1 MGRSRRPGYLRIIV
15 TLAVVAPLVGV
26 AIGTAFAQG
35 SRSVREEDGFY
46 PVREE
51 EVEQARSPASHGSAS
66 VPSVASV
73 GPASLEPASGVFW
86 QIPVEAIGSWPAPPP
101 PEEAA
106 HIERIFAA
114 MDDEARVAQLLMVS
128 WASDAPT
135 PEVMR
140 WIRERN
146 IGGVKVFGWNGEDL
160 IVLAQAIDEMQR
172 ASLATDT
179 AIPLF
184 TATDQEGGW
193 VRHVKDGTSV
203 TPGNMAIGASD
214 LPFDARMTARYI
226 GLELRALGVNMNF
239 APTVDVYRNP
249 EAHVIGPRAFSSDP
263 VQSGLLGVAYYR
275 GLEETGVMATAKH
288 FPGHGN
294 ASGDSHGILPIIY
307 DDYETLWDVD
317 ILPFR
322 MLIRDGVPAV
332 LSGHLSFPEITG
344 DMAPA
349 SISPYFKQRVL
360 RDELDFQGVVITDDL
375 YMGGALEYGQAQG
388 WGFDELV
395 RRAIEAGNDI
405 VMLSRTPA
413 FDGPIWQTLISAYRE
428 DPAFR
433 ARVDES
439 VRRILRVKLHY
450 LRPETRIPLSPDVD
464 AVRTAMR
471 TTEAQEF
478 FLDQAGRSVTILRND
493 GLPLENADA
502 GRVLLAGNDPT
513 FFRVGRQFFPGADE
527 MRFPS
532 SSFYFSTTGDRAR
545 FAAALGRYD
554 TVIFLLSDPATMQIL
569 ETAADDADAV
579 TVYSILTPI
588 YLAELPW
595 VQRAIAV
602 YGWGNESF
610 ESGFSAL
617 TGTIPAPGRVPIVL
631 DAPLPT
637 VESGR

>member
-1 MGRSRRPGYLRIIV
+1 MGRLSRPGYLRIIV
-15 TLAVVAPLVGV
+15 TFAVVAPLVGAV
-26 AIGTAFAQG
+26 IGTAFAQG
-35 SRSVREEDGFY
+35 GRVAGEAESPY
-46 PVREE
+46 PVREDTFIAP
-51 EVEQARSPASHGSAS
+51 VASPADSR
-66 VPSVASV
+66 PL
-73 GPASLEPASGVFW
+73 PAAIQPQPPASGVFW
-86 QIPVEAIGSWPAPPP
+86 HVPVTDIGAWPGPPTP
-101 PEEAA
+101 AEAA
-106 HIERIFAA
+106 HIDSILAA

-160 IVLAQAIDEMQR
+160 IVLARAIDEMQR
-172 ASLATDT
+172 ASLATET

-263 VQSGLLGVAYYR
+263 IQSGLLGVAYYR

-307 DDYETLWDVD
+307 DDYETLWNVD

-332 LSGHLSFPEITG
+332 LSGHLSFPDVTG

-360 RDELDFQGVVITDDL
+360 RDQLDFQGVVITDDL
-375 YMGGALEYGQAQG
+375 YMGGALEYGEAQG
-388 WGFDELV
+388 WSFDEV
-395 RRAIEAGNDI
+395 VKRAIEAGNDI
-405 VMLSRTPA
+405 VMLSRTPE
-413 FDGPIWQTLISAYRE
+413 FDGPIWQTLIGAYRE
-428 DPAFR
+428 DPTFR

-450 LRPETRIPLSPDVD
+450 LRPETRVPLSPDVD
-464 AVRTAMR
+464 AVRAAMR
-471 TTEAQEF
+471 TTEAREF
-478 FLDQAGRSVTILRND
+478 FLDQAGRSVTILQDD
-493 GLPLENADA
+493 GLPLGTGET

-513 FFRVGRQFFPGADE
+513 FFRVGRQFFPNAEE

-532 SSFYFSTTGDRAR
+532 SSFYFSASGDRAR
-545 FAAALGRYD
+545 FSAALARYD

-569 ETAADDADAV
+569 ATAEGSADSI

-595 VQRAIAV
+595 VRRAIAV
-602 YGWGNESF
+602 YGWGTESF
-610 ESGFSAL
+610 ESGFAAL
-617 TGTIPAPGRVPIVL
+617 TGGIPAPGRVPIVL
-631 DAPLPT
+631 DAPAPPAEP
-637 VESGR
+637 VR